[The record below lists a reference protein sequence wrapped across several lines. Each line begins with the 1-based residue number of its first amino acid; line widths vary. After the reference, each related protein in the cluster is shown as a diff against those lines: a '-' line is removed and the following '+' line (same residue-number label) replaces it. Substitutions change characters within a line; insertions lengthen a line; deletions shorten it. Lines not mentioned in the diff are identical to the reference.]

1 MGGSIPSPPH
11 GDPDRILV
19 HPTTPGRLGSPKH
32 YWGAVTGGGS
42 PVAARLAAFG
52 CCQQKHNTKP
62 PQKKGKKKK
71 KKPKQK
77 EKERGKANG
86 WLDPPPAPGQ
96 APPRR
101 AAIAYSGVLAQRM
114 HRYYQLED
122 ISEGEIGYKII
133 IIERKGTFP
142 AEKKPCRSGGGRPA
156 PGAPGMQR
164 LPRAD
169 IGSSNT

>member
-71 KKPKQK
+71 KKQNKKKKREAKQTGGWTPPQPPARPPLAERLLHIPVCWRRGCIGITNWK
-77 EKERGKANG
+77 TFLRGK
-86 WLDPPPAPGQ
+86 
-96 APPRR
+96 
-101 AAIAYSGVLAQRM
+101 SVT
-114 HRYYQLED
+114 
-122 ISEGEIGYKII
+122 K
-133 IIERKGTFP
+133 
-142 AEKKPCRSGGGRPA
+142 
-156 PGAPGMQR
+156 
-164 LPRAD
+164 
-169 IGSSNT
+169 